1 MLTWRRHRTAR
12 TRHALKLRAVSGL
25 LSSRLWAQILIAM
38 VGGVALGALLAP
50 SVGSVVSVSI
60 AQANELGPWLRL
72 PGLVFLNLIQMVVI
86 ALVTSSIILGICASG
101 DAAMLRRVAS
111 RILPYFLATTT
122 LAVLLGAGVA
132 LWVAPGTLVDPGVLG
147 HMPAETVPDI
157 EESAVAAA
165 PASDAIVEGLAALIP
180 ANLSSALL
188 TQNML
193 QIVIA
198 AVLAGVALV
207 SLDAERTRP
216 LIHLVQVVQEAALVI
231 VGWAMRLAPIAVFG
245 LICDFVMRVGLS
257 ALVSLSAYIL
267 SVLGGLVLLLLV
279 YLLIVLV
286 LGRRNPVHFLRQVLD
301 AQLLAFSTSSSA
313 ATMPLSLKIAETRL
327 KVRPAISRFIIPLGA
342 TVNMDGTAL
351 YQTVAALFM
360 AQLFQ
365 VDLSVADFILLAVT
379 VIGASIGSPSTPGV
393 GIVILTGVLASIGI
407 PPAGVAVL
415 LGVDRILDMCRT
427 AVNVTGDLTA
437 CTVMD
442 RWIEEADTKAE
453 EDEEAEEGPAEASE
467 ALAPATDTE
476 K

>member
-1 MLTWRRHRTAR
+1 M
-12 TRHALKLRAVSGL
+12 
-25 LSSRLWAQILIAM
+25 I
-38 VGGVALGALLAP
+38 
-50 SVGSVVSVSI
+50 
-60 AQANELGPWLRL
+60 
-72 PGLVFLNLIQMVVI
+72 
-86 ALVTSSIILGICASG
+86 
-101 DAAMLRRVAS
+101 
-111 RILPYFLATTT
+111 
-122 LAVLLGAGVA
+122 
-132 LWVAPGTLVDPGVLG
+132 G
-147 HMPAETVPDI
+147 HT
-157 EESAVAAA
+157 
-165 PASDAIVEGLAALIP
+165 
-180 ANLSSALL
+180 N
-188 TQNML
+188 
-193 QIVIA
+193 
-198 AVLAGVALV
+198 
-207 SLDAERTRP
+207 
-216 LIHLVQVVQEAALVI
+216 
-231 VGWAMRLAPIAVFG
+231 
-245 LICDFVMRVGLS
+245 
-257 ALVSLSAYIL
+257 
-267 SVLGGLVLLLLV
+267 
-279 YLLIVLV
+279 
-286 LGRRNPVHFLRQVLD
+286 QVLD